1 VRAHLS
7 EGINRTSLSL
17 CFVLSVSWA
26 LPCICPA
33 DLPELELIS
42 VLPIIGPMNNQPS
55 GLTIHDGRLVT
66 VSDKHDSHIY
76 ELKMSET
83 VAEQIPLMELAVDSL
98 PDRHG
103 ILDLEGI
110 TVDSSGSLLLVSE
123 SHFRVIQV
131 SDKHL
136 TWLTPSLQEAGMNV
150 GLFKT
155 RGAFF
160 EGIVFIDNKFFLSGE
175 RQPRGIVE
183 YDLETKRSVAHVV
196 NETRFPLRIGRSPD
210 FAGMYYFQD
219 RMFVLH
225 RNAHVISELV
235 FEGGEWKENE
245 GYSFDRT
252 ENDER
257 YAYSIMI
264 YGRAEG
270 LAMDEDRVYVESAHK
285 L

>member
-1 VRAHLS
+1 
-7 EGINRTSLSL
+7 
-17 CFVLSVSWA
+17 
-26 LPCICPA
+26 
-33 DLPELELIS
+33 
-42 VLPIIGPMNNQPS
+42 
-55 GLTIHDGRLVT
+55 
-66 VSDKHDSHIY
+66 
-76 ELKMSET
+76 
-83 VAEQIPLMELAVDSL
+83 
-98 PDRHG
+98 
-103 ILDLEGI
+103 
-110 TVDSSGSLLLVSE
+110 
-123 SHFRVIQV
+123 
-131 SDKHL
+131 
-136 TWLTPSLQEAGMNV
+136 MNV